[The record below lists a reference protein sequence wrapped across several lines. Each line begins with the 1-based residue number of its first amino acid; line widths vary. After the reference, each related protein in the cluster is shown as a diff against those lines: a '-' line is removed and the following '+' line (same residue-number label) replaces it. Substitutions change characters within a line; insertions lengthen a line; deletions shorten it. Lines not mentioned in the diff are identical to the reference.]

1 MIWQTNSDYHF
12 ILIDFRNIKSLAS
25 KYSCMLLLLFLS
37 KKTFKLLNCF
47 RAIDSE
53 IILIFYK
60 NFINKLKKNIN
71 PAGNAGNFVLL
82 ISSKCTKRKFSIKRK
97 INYNKDVYLSTRKRI
112 RKNFIFIN
120 NSPIY
125 EEEPD
130 LLYLAKNPCYDFPCN
145 EYLKIQ
151 RTATH
156 VMRALRICI
165 FIHS

>member
-1 MIWQTNSDYHF
+1 MYVFVIVCQ
-12 ILIDFRNIKSLAS
+12 
-25 KYSCMLLLLFLS
+25 
-37 KKTFKLLNCF
+37 KKTFKLLNWF

-53 IILIFYK
+53 NILIFYK
-60 NFINKLKKNIN
+60 KFIN

-82 ISSKCTKRKFSIKRK
+82 ISYKCTKKKFSIKRK

-130 LLYLAKNPCYDFPCN
+130 LLNLAKNPCYDFPCN
-145 EYLKIQ
+145 EYVKIQ
-151 RTATH
+151 RTATQ

-165 FIHS
+165 FIRTFITIIFSVWIILFCMIDIKTETGGHTFDKKQT